1 MRRSVKH
8 IVLGSCIALSGLAQA
23 ATMQFSDFIKI
34 SRGMKETE
42 VIEIAGMPDYVTDD
56 RTTKIRRN
64 DSNIPATKP
73 TNRPNNSGNYT
84 DRYINTKEMVWSADG
99 YGTYTTTI
107 TIRDGRVTEI
117 ERKKKM

>member
-8 IVLGSCIALSGLAQA
+8 IVLGSCIALSGVLQA
-23 ATMQFSDFIKI
+23 ATMEFSDFIKI

-56 RTTKIRRN
+56 RTTMIRRN
-64 DSNIPATKP
+64 DNNPSTKP
-73 TNRPNNSGNYT
+73 TNRPNNKGNYT
-84 DRYINTKEMVWSADG
+84 DRYINTKEMVWAADG